1 MPSRAKKL
9 IGTLGMIWILIAQV
23 YCQINLII
31 AIFNGAKES
40 ESVMGFVFRTIIAVF
55 AYQIF
60 GLIISMPGYIAIKVA
75 SYSAKKAQVTT
86 KLLLYKDLAIII
98 G

>member
-1 MPSRAKKL
+1 
-9 IGTLGMIWILIAQV
+9 MIWILIAQV